1 MYSPSGLVPEG
12 PQIVSVGVRGRN
24 HTEWFHW
31 VRTLEE
37 LQMERPINTC
47 RVTVF
52 RAHGEWKLKS
62 GVGVLQQTEMCNTTS
77 VDVPSCLNFESSRQN
92 TQRNP
97 SLSVKFPE
105 PSLGRNQTLPT
116 SRLHKRREL
125 FGGLVITGSDPKHG
139 LNAIE
144 RK

>member
-1 MYSPSGLVPEG
+1 
-12 PQIVSVGVRGRN
+12 
-24 HTEWFHW
+24 
-31 VRTLEE
+31 
-37 LQMERPINTC
+37 MERPINTC
-47 RVTVF
+47 RAMIF
-52 RAHGEWKLKS
+52 HAHGEGKS
-62 GVGVLQQTEMCNTTS
+62 GVGVLQQTEMCNATS
-77 VDVPSCLNFESSRQN
+77 VDVPSRLNFEHPDQN

-105 PSLGRNQTLPT
+105 PSLGCNQTLPT

-125 FGGLVITGSDPKHG
+125 FGGLVITGSDLKHGDPKHG